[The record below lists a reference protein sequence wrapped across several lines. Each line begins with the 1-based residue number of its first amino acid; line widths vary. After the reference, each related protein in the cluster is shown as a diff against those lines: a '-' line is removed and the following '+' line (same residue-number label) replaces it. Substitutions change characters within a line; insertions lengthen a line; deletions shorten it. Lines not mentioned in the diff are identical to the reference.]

1 MSARVE
7 EARVA
12 RIQLDKQ
19 ARLQNFQEEVKRRV
33 MALDRIKKTQQM
45 NELLK
50 AVRLLKFLLFRLFFI
65 LLIDFKKNDRIND
78 EVI

>member
-50 AVRLLKFLLFRLFFI
+50 AVRLLKFLLFRLFF
-65 LLIDFKKNDRIND
+65 LFIN
-78 EVI
+78 